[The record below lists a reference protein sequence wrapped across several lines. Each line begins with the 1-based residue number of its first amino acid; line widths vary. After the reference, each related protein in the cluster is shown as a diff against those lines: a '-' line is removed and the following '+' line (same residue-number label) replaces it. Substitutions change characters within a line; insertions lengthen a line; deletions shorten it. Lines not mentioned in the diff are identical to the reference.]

1 MTSSLPLRPRA
12 IALAMLGALTLSI
25 APVIAA
31 PASAASTA
39 YYVDCSASTN
49 GTGSSASPFN
59 AVASVNALVLGPGDS
74 VLFKSDT
81 TCTGQLSP
89 TGSGSSASPIQMSA
103 YGTGAKP
110 IIDAGGAVGPVI
122 HLVNQQQWE
131 ISNLELRNAAT
142 TPAYRSGILAEN
154 SSGGVL
160 THLEVTG
167 MTIRNISGY
176 SGGWYATNAGVGVQT
191 NHTSTVS
198 TWDDITISNNTFD
211 HVDRIPVAVT
221 PDRDGQ
227 GTGLS
232 TNVRIQ
238 SNTMRY
244 SGGDDI
250 LVVKGQGALIDGND
264 TAYGGAKSLTQCPPS
279 GQYCNGASASIWM
292 SGSNDTVVQNNSAVC
307 FVNEADGQG
316 YDVDWGNHNTTFQY
330 NYSRNNRGGFI
341 LVMPPI
347 NVPGEPTSTV
357 PSDGT
362 IIRYNVSEDD
372 TNTGPCPLQPASQGP
387 KDVIHF
393 AGGIPN
399 RTNSATAQPDIYNN
413 TIFIPSGRT
422 TYVTGSRSGVSASG
436 SYKFRNNLVVNFGT
450 GGYVQ
455 TTGSVYANNLL
466 YGNPHST
473 APTTGTITLDPQLTG
488 PLPTASQTST
498 GASSFRI
505 RPSSPALARG
515 VAIASNGGRDF
526 AGTAIGTVPSIG
538 AYEQPVDNLVT
549 NPGFDTGSLAG
560 WTISG
565 SGTASTANTSDFVNG
580 TASVKTGA
588 ANSGVQQTVS
598 GLTPSTTYLLTA
610 STKVATAGEQIALG
624 AKGFGGTETFSRSTA
639 TTWAPATVLF
649 TTGASS
655 TSATIYCYKN
665 SGSGTGSCDA
675 FSLQP
680 VTSPANPIANPG
692 FEQGSL
698 GSWSAS
704 GSGTAA
710 TVTTAAA
717 ATGSYGLQTG
727 AANSGAQQTITGLAP
742 GTSYV
747 LTASLR
753 AASGEEIALG
763 VKGTGAAETF
773 QRVGGA
779 LYGPATVT
787 FTTGTTVTSATVYC
801 YKNSGSSTGA
811 CDDIRLTRL
820 G

>member
-1 MTSSLPLRPRA
+1 MTSIPALRLRTV
-12 IALAMLGALTLSI
+12 ALAALGTLALAL
-25 APVIAA
+25 A
-31 PASAASTA
+31 PAVSAPANAASTA
-39 YYVDCSASTN
+39 YYVDCSATSN
-49 GTGSSASPFN
+49 GSGTSSSPWN
-59 AVASVNALVLGPGDS
+59 SVSSVNAASLGPGDS
-74 VLFKSDT
+74 VLFKSGT

-89 TGSGSSASPIQMSA
+89 TGSGSAAAPIVMST
-103 YGTGAKP
+103 YGQGAQP

-131 ISNLELRNAAT
+131 ISNLELRNSAN

-154 SSGGVL
+154 ASGGTL
-160 THLEVTG
+160 THLKITG

-227 GTGLS
+227 GTGLT

-264 TAYGGAKSLTQCPPS
+264 TAYGGAKSLKACPPS
-279 GQYCNGASASIWM
+279 GDYCNGASASIWM
-292 SGSNDTVVQNNSAVC
+292 SGSTDTIVQNNSAVC

-347 NVPGEPTSTV
+347 NVPNEPTSST

-362 IIRYNVSEDD
+362 VIRYNVSEDD
-372 TNTGPCPLQPASQGP
+372 TDTGPCPLQPASQGP

-399 RTNSATAQPDIYNN
+399 RTNSPTAQPDIYNN
-413 TIFIPSGRT
+413 TIFIPSGRA

-473 APTTGTITLDPQLTG
+473 APTAGTITLDPQVVG
-488 PLPTASQTST
+488 PLPTSSQTSA
-498 GASSFRI
+498 GAASFRLQ
-505 RPSSPALARG
+505 PSSPAIGRG
-515 VAIASNGGRDF
+515 VSISGNGGRDF
-526 AGTAIGTVPSIG
+526 AGTALAATPTIG
-538 AYEQPVDNLVT
+538 AYEQPVSNLIA
-549 NPGFDTGSLAG
+549 NPGFDSGTLAG
-560 WTISG
+560 WTLSG
-565 SGTASTANTSDFVNG
+565 SGSAATVSTSGPLNG
-580 TASVKTGA
+580 TAALTTGA
-588 ANSGVQQTVS
+588 ANSGAQQTVS
-598 GLTPSTTYLLTA
+598 GLTPSTTYLLMA
-610 STKVATAGEQIALG
+610 WTKVSTAGEQIALG
-624 AKGFGGTETFSRSTA
+624 AKDFGAAEIFSRSTA
-639 TTWAPATVLF
+639 TSWAPTTVTF
-649 TTGASS
+649 TTGAS
-655 TSATIYCYKN
+655 ATTATVYCYKN
-665 SGSGTGSCDA
+665 GGSGAGWCDG

-680 VTSPANPIANPG
+680 LNSPSNLVANPG
-692 FEQGSL
+692 FEQGNL
-698 GSWSAS
+698 TSWTTS

-710 TVTTAAA
+710 TVTAAAA
-717 ATGSYGLQTG
+717 ATGSFGLQTG
-727 AANSGAQQTITGLAP
+727 PANSGAEQTITGLAP

-747 LTASLR
+747 VTGSLR

-763 VKGTGAAETF
+763 VKGSGAAEAF
-773 QRVGGA
+773 QRVAGS

-787 FTTGTTVTSATVYC
+787 FTTGTNVTSATVYC
-801 YKNSGSSTGA
+801 YKNSGSATGA
-811 CDDIRLTRL
+811 CDDIRVTRL